1 MKEFVLIFRTSS
13 TPSTSSAPP
22 PSPEQA
28 QQMMSSWMNWMG
40 SIAAQNKLAN
50 SGSRLGIA
58 DSKVVKPGNVVTN
71 GPFTEIKEFINGFIV
86 VKADSIDEA
95 VEFAKGCPMVTGG
108 GGNVEV
114 RPAVTPENNN

>member
-13 TPSTSSAPP
+13 TPSAPP
-22 PSPEQA
+22 TQEQGE
-28 QQMMSSWMNWMG
+28 QMMSSWMNWMG
-40 SIAAQNKLAN
+40 SIAAQDKLAS

-71 GPFTEIKEFINGFIV
+71 GPFTEIKEFINGFII
-86 VKADSIDEA
+86 VKANSIDEA
-95 VEFAKGCPMVTGG
+95 VEFAKECPMVTGG

-114 RPAVTPENNN
+114 RLAVSSDNNN